1 MRPWATE
8 GKELD
13 VDFTFARLTNTSG
26 RAELRFNQ
34 SFLNDFGIAAEESP
48 PNSRGRFLQ
57 SRSPLDVTMKITRT
71 TPVAL
76 AAAAAA
82 ASASPFHRGDPVTE
96 VTPGD
101 LAAVGAPM
109 ATTRVYT
116 GGAPAPAF
124 VAPAAAA
131 AGSALG
137 RAWRIVLVTSS
148 STF

>member
-1 MRPWATE
+1 
-8 GKELD
+8 
-13 VDFTFARLTNTSG
+13 
-26 RAELRFNQ
+26 
-34 SFLNDFGIAAEESP
+34 
-48 PNSRGRFLQ
+48 
-57 SRSPLDVTMKITRT
+57 
-71 TPVAL
+71 L
-76 AAAAAA
+76 AAVAA

-96 VTPGD
+96 VTPSD
-101 LAAVGAPM
+101 LAAVGATPM

-116 GGAPAPAF
+116 GGAPAPASAF